1 MARPL
6 APPQGEADLRAL
18 ARRFAD
24 AERRV
29 RALLRRAPAGNRR
42 ELLAEALTLLFTLR
56 RQNLRAP
63 VTVAYLVAF
72 REIRPGGDPE
82 AVRDLAGSLA
92 VKLDRGAE
100 EAAGR
105 AREAFAA
112 VTEDNVLDQEHEAV
126 TAYED
131 TAGRRWALG
140 AYAGMTTATI
150 GRQATTLGL
159 VDAVGDG
166 LVVVEGSSDD
176 EICGPLIGNT
186 YPAASAPQPPFHV
199 GCSCSL
205 AAA

>member
-1 MARPL
+1 MARPQ
-6 APPQGEADLRAL
+6 PPGEADLRAL

-29 RALLRRAPAGNRR
+29 RDLLRRAPTGNRR
-42 ELLAEALTLLFTLR
+42 ELLAEALTILFTLR

-63 VTVAYLVAF
+63 VTIAYLVAF
-72 REIRPGGDPE
+72 RQIRPGGDPE

-92 VKLDRGAE
+92 LKLDRGAE

-105 AREAFAA
+105 ARDAFRD
-112 VTEDNVLDQEHEAV
+112 VSEDNVAELEHEAV
-126 TAYED
+126 TANED
-131 TAGRRWALG
+131 AAGRRWALG
-140 AYAGMTTATI
+140 AYAGMLTTTI

-159 VDAVGDG
+159 VDGVGDG

-176 EICGPLIGNT
+176 DICGPLIGNT
-186 YPAASAPQPPFHV
+186 YPAQAAPQPPFHV